1 MPAMTPTAAGPSALK
16 AVVFDAYGT
25 LLDVDSAMQA
35 HASRLGPDWA
45 AISTAWR
52 LRQLQYSWIR
62 SLAGAHRDFWQ
73 LTAEALAWAAAAHG
87 ITDQALLDD
96 VLQAYRK
103 LTPYPDVEPALRRL
117 HPQGKAAAILSNGEP
132 SMLADAV
139 AHAQIGGLL
148 DAVLSAEDAGVFK
161 PDPRVYRLA
170 TARFGAQPGEIGF
183 VSSNA
188 WDAFGA
194 ARFGFRVFWL
204 NRKAQPVEFGL
215 ETDATELRSLADLP
229 DALA

>member
-1 MPAMTPTAAGPSALK
+1 MPAIK

-35 HASRLGPDWA
+35 HASRLGPNWPE
-45 AISTAWR
+45 ISNAWR

-62 SLAGAHRDFWQ
+62 SLAGAHRDFWA
-73 LTAEALAWAAAAHG
+73 LTREALAWAAAAHG

-117 HPQGKAAAILSNGEP
+117 RADGKEAAILSNGEP
-132 SMLADAV
+132 GMLADAV
-139 AHAQIGGLL
+139 AHAGLGGVL
-148 DAVLSAEDAGVFK
+148 DAVLSAETAGVFK

-170 TARFGAQPGEIGF
+170 TDRFAAAPAEIAF

-204 NRKAQPVEFGL
+204 NRKAQPQEYGL
-215 ETDATELRSLADLP
+215 ATDATELRRLADLP
-229 DALA
+229 AALA